1 MLAAKAVEGGAELQL
16 EYDPLIGIGQVS
28 GYEDGKVL
36 SDTPFHLRGYLY
48 YHGAWVENAAGDK
61 HYRLAGIAGGAVLDP
76 ELHLDVVS
84 LGLIRS
90 VDVQKSPVEVKML
103 LTTPFCPYGPWLVQ
117 QVKETA
123 ENASGQEAKVEV
135 LAEQW
140 HPEMM
145 EDPTLLG
152 FF

>member
-1 MLAAKAVEGGAELQL
+1 MAEETNVTQNTDQPT
-16 EYDPLIGIGQVS
+16 EESVR
-28 GYEDGKVL
+28 EA
-36 SDTPFHLRGYLY
+36 LRG
-48 YHGAWVENAAGDK
+48 
-61 HYRLAGIAGGAVLDP
+61 VLDP

-90 VDVQKSPVEVKML
+90 VDLQKSPVEVKML

-123 ENASGQEAKVEV
+123 EHAAGQEAKVEV

>member
-1 MLAAKAVEGGAELQL
+1 MSEEPNVPDMAVTEESVMEA
-16 EYDPLIGIGQVS
+16 
-28 GYEDGKVL
+28 
-36 SDTPFHLRGYLY
+36 LRG
-48 YHGAWVENAAGDK
+48 VQ
-61 HYRLAGIAGGAVLDP
+61 DP
-76 ELHLDVVS
+76 ELHLDVVT

-90 VDVQKSPVEVKML
+90 VDLGTSPVSVKML

-123 ENASGQEAKVEV
+123 EVATQGREAKVEV
-135 LAEQW
+135 LPEQW
-140 HPEMM
+140 NPEMM

>member
-1 MLAAKAVEGGAELQL
+1 MSEET
-16 EYDPLIGIGQVS
+16 
-28 GYEDGKVL
+28 
-36 SDTPFHLRGYLY
+36 TPVNGDITEESVREALRG
-48 YHGAWVENAAGDK
+48 
-61 HYRLAGIAGGAVLDP
+61 VLDP
-76 ELHLDVVS
+76 ELHLDVVT

-90 VDVQKSPVEVKML
+90 VNLDPSPIEVKML

-123 ENASGQEAKVEV
+123 EKAAGGREAKVEV
-135 LAEQW
+135 VPEQW
-140 HPEMM
+140 NPEMM

>member
-1 MLAAKAVEGGAELQL
+1 MAE
-16 EYDPLIGIGQVS
+16 ETTTNGEVNEETIR
-28 GYEDGKVL
+28 EA
-36 SDTPFHLRGYLY
+36 LRG
-48 YHGAWVENAAGDK
+48 
-61 HYRLAGIAGGAVLDP
+61 VLDP
-76 ELHLDVVS
+76 ELHLDVVA

-90 VDVQKSPVEVKML
+90 VEHETTPIEVKML

-123 ENASGQEAKVEV
+123 EKAAGREAKVEV
-135 LAEQW
+135 LPEQW
-140 HPEMM
+140 NPEMM